1 MEHLSVKKAIN
12 LARNFGAAGVLA
24 AALVMTSGC
33 SQADDRQ
40 TAVQVADS
48 DNAQEDGVYG
58 KMEYSITGAEVHD
71 SADDDGGKVA
81 VVRWHAIN
89 NRTADPFA
97 TGSYIT
103 AYQNKQMLHG
113 GLAAD
118 LQEDSFSSQGLAPG
132 GECDGVS
139 IFDSMTCPPLKLRST
154 ARALDRTLSTRP
166 LNWNRPHSI

>member
-12 LARNFGAAGVLA
+12 LARTLGVAGLLA
-24 AALVMTSGC
+24 VALVTTSGC
-33 SQADDRQ
+33 IRTDNHQPEGQVSTSDSSQEEGA
-40 TAVQVADS
+40 
-48 DNAQEDGVYG
+48 VYG
-58 KMEYSITGAEVHD
+58 KMEYSITGVEVHD

-89 NRTADPFA
+89 NRTADSFA

-139 IFDSMTCPPLKLRST
+139 IFELNDMSPVEIKINGTS
-154 ARALDRTLSTRP
+154 AGSNSLDQTFELE
-166 LNWNRPHSI
+166 

>member
-58 KMEYSITGAEVHD
+58 KMEYSVTGVEVHD
-71 SADDDGGKVA
+71 SLAGDGGKVA
-81 VVRWHAIN
+81 AVRWHAIN
-89 NRTADPFA
+89 NRSQIHALLVATSRLIKISRCYLAGLPPICRKTASLRKGLRREANA
-97 TGSYIT
+97 TVCRFLTST
-103 AYQNKQMLHG
+103 
-113 GLAAD
+113 
-118 LQEDSFSSQGLAPG
+118 
-132 GECDGVS
+132 
-139 IFDSMTCPPLKLRST
+139 TCLPSK
-154 ARALDRTLSTRP
+154 
-166 LNWNRPHSI
+166 

>member
-58 KMEYSITGAEVHD
+58 KMEYSVTGVEVHD
-71 SADDDGGKVA
+71 SSAGDGGKVA
-81 VVRWHAIN
+81 VVRWHTITTDRQIHALLVATSRLIKIS
-89 NRTADPFA
+89 RCYLAGLPQICRKTASLRKGLRREANA
-97 TGSYIT
+97 TVCRFLT
-103 AYQNKQMLHG
+103 
-113 GLAAD
+113 
-118 LQEDSFSSQGLAPG
+118 
-132 GECDGVS
+132 
-139 IFDSMTCPPLKLRST
+139 ST
-154 ARALDRTLSTRP
+154 ACLPSK
-166 LNWNRPHSI
+166 

>member
-12 LARNFGAAGVLA
+12 LARTLGVAGLLA
-24 AALVMTSGC
+24 VALVTTSGC
-33 SQADDRQ
+33 IRTDNHQPESQVS
-40 TAVQVADS
+40 TSDS
-48 DNAQEDGVYG
+48 SQEEGAVYG
-58 KMEYSITGAEVHD
+58 KMEYSTTGVEVHD

-89 NRTADPFA
+89 NRTADSFA

-139 IFDSMTCPPLKLRST
+139 IFELNDMSPVEIKINGTS
-154 ARALDRTLSTRP
+154 AGSNSLDQTFELE
-166 LNWNRPHSI
+166 

>member
-1 MEHLSVKKAIN
+1 MAV
-12 LARNFGAAGVLA
+12 
-24 AALVMTSGC
+24 ALVTTSGC
-33 SQADDRQ
+33 IRTDNHQPEGQVSTSDSSQEEGA
-40 TAVQVADS
+40 
-48 DNAQEDGVYG
+48 VYG
-58 KMEYSITGAEVHD
+58 KMEYSITGVEVHD

-89 NRTADPFA
+89 NRTADSFA

-139 IFDSMTCPPLKLRST
+139 IFELNDMSPVEIKINGTS
-154 ARALDRTLSTRP
+154 AGSNSLDQTFELE
-166 LNWNRPHSI
+166 

>member
-58 KMEYSITGAEVHD
+58 KMEYSVTGVEVHD
-71 SADDDGGKVA
+71 SSAGDGGKVA

-89 NRTADPFA
+89 NRSADSCA
-97 TGSYIT
+97 VGSYIT
-103 AYQNKQMLHG
+103 AYQNKQMLSRG
-113 GLAAD
+113 FAAD
-118 LQEDSFSSQGLAPG
+118 LQEDRFSSQGLAPG
-132 GECDGVS
+132 GECDGAS
-139 IFDSMTCPPLKLRST
+139 IFDLNDMSPIEVKVDGMDAGSNS
-154 ARALDRTLSTRP
+154 LDQTFELE
-166 LNWNRPHSI
+166 

>member
-12 LARNFGAAGVLA
+12 LARTLGVAGLLA
-24 AALVMTSGC
+24 VALVTTSGC
-33 SQADDRQ
+33 IRTDNHQPENQVSTSDSSQEEGA
-40 TAVQVADS
+40 
-48 DNAQEDGVYG
+48 VYG
-58 KMEYSITGAEVHD
+58 KMEYSITGVEVHD

-89 NRTADPFA
+89 NRTADSFA

-139 IFDSMTCPPLKLRST
+139 IFELNDMSPVEIKINGTS
-154 ARALDRTLSTRP
+154 AGSNSLDQTFELE
-166 LNWNRPHSI
+166 

>member
-12 LARNFGAAGVLA
+12 LARTLGVAGLLA
-24 AALVMTSGC
+24 VALVTTSGC
-33 SQADDRQ
+33 IRTDNHQPESQVS
-40 TAVQVADS
+40 TSDS
-48 DNAQEDGVYG
+48 SQEEGAVYG
-58 KMEYSITGAEVHD
+58 KMEYSITGVEVHD

-89 NRTADPFA
+89 NRTADSFA

-132 GECDGVS
+132 GECDGAS
-139 IFDSMTCPPLKLRST
+139 IFELNDMSPVEIKINGTS
-154 ARALDRTLSTRP
+154 AGSNSLDQTFELE
-166 LNWNRPHSI
+166 

>member
-1 MEHLSVKKAIN
+1 MKKRVSKNSIS
-12 LARNFGAAGVLA
+12 LARTLGVAGLLA
-24 AALVMTSGC
+24 VALVTTSGC
-33 SQADDRQ
+33 IRTDNHQPEGQVSTSDSSQEEGA
-40 TAVQVADS
+40 
-48 DNAQEDGVYG
+48 VYG
-58 KMEYSITGAEVHD
+58 KMEYSITGVEVHD

-89 NRTADPFA
+89 NRTADSFA

-139 IFDSMTCPPLKLRST
+139 VFDLNDMSPIEVKVDGMGAGSNS
-154 ARALDRTLSTRP
+154 LDQTFELE
-166 LNWNRPHSI
+166 

>member
-33 SQADDRQ
+33 SQADDYQ

-58 KMEYSITGAEVHD
+58 KMKYSVTGVEVHEC
-71 SADDDGGKVA
+71 A
-81 VVRWHAIN
+81 V
-89 NRTADPFA
+89 
-97 TGSYIT
+97 GSYIT
-103 AYQNKQMLHG
+103 AYQNKQMLSRG
-113 GLAAD
+113 FAAD
-118 LQEDSFSSQGLAPG
+118 LQEDHFSSQGLAPG

-139 IFDSMTCPPLKLRST
+139 IFDLNDMSPIEVKVDGIGAGSNS
-154 ARALDRTLSTRP
+154 LDQTFELE
-166 LNWNRPHSI
+166 

>member
-58 KMEYSITGAEVHD
+58 KMEYSVTGVEVHD
-71 SADDDGGKVA
+71 SSTGDGGKVS
-81 VVRWHAIN
+81 VVLWHAIN
-89 NRTADPFA
+89 NRTADSFA

-139 IFDSMTCPPLKLRST
+139 IFELNDMSPVEIKINGTS
-154 ARALDRTLSTRP
+154 AGSNSLDQTFELE
-166 LNWNRPHSI
+166 

>member
-12 LARNFGAAGVLA
+12 LARTLGVAGLLA
-24 AALVMTSGC
+24 VALVTTSGC
-33 SQADDRQ
+33 IRTDNHQPESQVS
-40 TAVQVADS
+40 TSDS
-48 DNAQEDGVYG
+48 SQEEGAVYG
-58 KMEYSITGAEVHD
+58 KMEYSITGVEVHD

-89 NRTADPFA
+89 NRTADSFA
-97 TGSYIT
+97 TGSCIT

-139 IFDSMTCPPLKLRST
+139 IFELNDMSPVEIKINGTS
-154 ARALDRTLSTRP
+154 AGSNSLDQTFELE
-166 LNWNRPHSI
+166 